1 MNCER
6 LQTSTA
12 SAPDAFGVG
21 VEAASRCSAARAL
34 ALARATGTPCFVWQ
48 DGRIVDIATANNA
61 DAAQPKV
68 PGWD

>member
-1 MNCER
+1 MNREH

-12 SAPDAFGVG
+12 PAPDDFRAG
-21 VEAASRCSAARAL
+21 VEAALLRSAARAL

-48 DGRIVDIATANNA
+48 DGKIVDIAPVNQAEVVHT
-61 DAAQPKV
+61 KV